1 MLRLTGITKTYKTGD
16 FVQTA
21 LDGVSISFR
30 DNEFVAILGA
40 SGSGKTT
47 LLNII
52 GGLDQYDDGELLI
65 EGRSTRKY
73 RDRDWDTYRNNRVG
87 FVFQSYN
94 LIPHQTVLANV
105 ELALTLSGVSRS
117 ERRRRAQQALDEV
130 GLLEHQHKKPNQL
143 SGGQM
148 QRVAIAR
155 ALINDPEIVLA
166 DEPTGALDSA
176 TADQIM
182 ALLTEIAADRLV
194 VMVTHNPELAQAHAT
209 RIINL
214 RDGQV
219 ISDTAPIETEN
230 EKASGAVLNQQ
241 KTRRTRMGFLTAIA
255 LSFSNLMTKKGRTAM
270 TAFAGS
276 IGIIGIAAI
285 LALANGVN
293 AYIRG
298 VEEDTLSVYPIS
310 IQSQGFDMTAL
321 MSASTEIMDDA
332 SAPPPGEDEAREI
345 RMLNRLFAAIGSND
359 LASLKT
365 FLDGASHLD
374 DYVNSINYSYAV
386 TPQIFNPDTDGAV
399 RQVNPDTTLSSLGLG
414 PAPDSSDLMPAF
426 MATNIFSELL
436 TDTSIIRGQYDVV
449 AGEWP
454 QDFDE
459 AMVVLT
465 PSSGISDFV
474 LYTMGLRDPDQLDEM
489 VGQVESGEPV
499 TTPDDTKSFT
509 YQELLDTSFK
519 VVPAANFYKYDSEY
533 GVWTDKRS
541 DEEYLRELV
550 DDGTNLRI
558 SGVVRPNPEA
568 TTSALNPG
576 IYYTPKLT
584 EHLIHAAADSD
595 IVTEQLDDPET
606 DVFTGRPFAQE
617 QDEEDELDLSDFIT
631 VDEEAMA
638 QAFSIDESQLNLD
651 FSGFQLGMPDI
662 NFDPNLLPPLD
673 LEELAQS
680 IEVDL
685 DEEAV
690 EEELTSFFEDYV
702 AFANDAGEDVFD
714 PETTLPLFLES
725 EAGQA
730 HVETFE
736 DMAGEVQDSVST
748 SLDQAFTNYLQQ
760 ALEIYSSE
768 ISTQV
773 TQVLE
778 RQISAAIQSSIDQL
792 MQQIPHALN
801 IDEAVIL
808 DAFDSKM
815 DVDELS
821 ELLLAMALK
830 DNSLSS
836 NMRQLG
842 YADFADPAM
851 IDIYPKSF
859 EAKNQIISVLD
870 DYNEDLKA
878 AGDDDKVITYTDF
891 VGALMSSVTDILNV
905 ITYVLIAFVS
915 ISLVVSSI
923 MIGVITYVSV
933 LERIKEI
940 GILRAIGA
948 SKRDVRLVFNAE
960 TLIVGFIAGMLGIV
974 ATYLLTI
981 PANAIVSA
989 RFDIEQ
995 VAQLP
1000 VTAAVILVAISMTLT
1015 LLAGLIPSAS
1025 GARKDPV
1032 AALRSE

>member
-94 LIPHQTVLANV
+94 LIPRQTVLANV

-166 DEPTGALDSA
+166 DEPTGALDTA

-182 ALLTEIAADRLV
+182 ALLTKIGADRLV
-194 VMVTHNPELAQAHAT
+194 VMVTHNAELAEQHAT
-209 RIINL
+209 RIVNL
-214 RDGQV
+214 RDGRV
-219 ISDTAPIETEN
+219 ISDTAPTETSSAQ
-230 EKASGAVLNQQ
+230 ASGGVQNQRQ
-241 KTRRTRMGFLTAIA
+241 TRRTRMGFLTAIA

-293 AYIRG
+293 SYIRG

-310 IQSQGFDMTAL
+310 IQSHGFDMTAL
-321 MSASTEIMDDA
+321 LSASTDIMEDA
-332 SAPPPGEDEAREI
+332 ASPSPAAGEAREI
-345 RMLNRLFAAIGSND
+345 QMLNRLFAAIGSND
-359 LASLKT
+359 LGALKT
-365 FLDGASHLD
+365 FLDGDSRLD
-374 DYVNSINYSYAV
+374 PYVNSVNYSYAI
-386 TPQIFNPDTDGAV
+386 TPQIFNADSDSGV
-399 RQVNPDTTLSSLGLG
+399 RQVNPDTTLARLGLG
-414 PAPDSSDLMPAF
+414 PAPESQDLMPAF
-426 MATNIFSELL
+426 MATDLFAELISDAWL
-436 TDTSIIRGQYDVV
+436 IREQYDVV
-449 AGEWP
+449 AGSWP
-454 QDFDE
+454 DAADE
-459 AMVVLT
+459 AMIVLT

-474 LYTMGLRDPDQLDEM
+474 LYTLGVRDPGELEEM
-489 VGQVESGEPV
+489 VTAVEQGERV
-499 TTPDDTKSFT
+499 ETPGDTRT
-509 YQELLDTSFK
+509 IPYDELLDVAFK
-519 VVPAANFYKYDSEY
+519 VVPAAQFYDYDSDY
-533 GVWTDKRS
+533 DVWTDKRT
-541 DEEYLRELV
+541 DEPFLADLV
-550 DDGTNLRI
+550 ADGLDLRI
-558 SGVVRPNPEA
+558 SGIVRPRPDA
-568 TTSALNPG
+568 TATALNPG
-576 IYYTPKLT
+576 IYYTPALT
-584 EHLIHAAADSD
+584 EELVLAAADSE
-595 IVTEQLDDPET
+595 IVAAQLDDPTT
-606 DVFTGRPFAQE
+606 DVFTGRPFTE
-617 QDEEDELDLSDFIT
+617 GDGEEPELDLSEFIT
-631 VDEEAMA
+631 VDEEAIA

-651 FSGFQLGMPDI
+651 FSGFNIGMPDVQ
-662 NFDPNLLPPLD
+662 FDPALLPALD
-673 LEELAQS
+673 LEEVLAGLDF
-680 IEVDL
+680 EL
-685 DEEAV
+685 DEDAAEQAAGEFFEAYLEFADEQGADPFDV
-690 EEELTSFFEDYV
+690 EEV
-702 AFANDAGEDVFD
+702 
-714 PETTLPLFLES
+714 LPQFLATE
-725 EAGQA
+725 EGQ
-730 HVETFE
+730 ERL
-736 DMAGEVQDSVST
+736 G
-748 SLDQAFTNYLQQ
+748 
-760 ALEIYSSE
+760 ALENLAEGVQESAASQLETVFSDYLTRALTIYSAEVSD
-768 ISTQV
+768 QV
-773 TQVLE
+773 SRVLE
-778 RQISAAIQSSIDQL
+778 AQISAAIDSSFDQL
-792 MQQIPHALN
+792 IRQMPDAVRV
-801 IDEAVIL
+801 DEDQL
-808 DAFDSKM
+808 LEAFEADV

-821 ELLLAMALK
+821 ELILALAMQ
-830 DNSLSS
+830 DNTLSS
-836 NMRQLG
+836 NLRKLG
-842 YADFADPAM
+842 YADFDDPAM

-859 EAKNQIISVLD
+859 EGKNEVIAVLD
-870 DYNEDLKA
+870 QYNDDRKE
-878 AGDDDKVITYTDF
+878 AGEEDKVITYTDF
-891 VGALMSSVTDILNV
+891 VGALMSSVTEILNV

-915 ISLVVSSI
+915 ISLIVSSI

-960 TLIVGFIAGMLGIV
+960 TLIIGLIAGLLGIG
-974 ATYLLTI
+974 ATYLLTV

-989 RFDIEQ
+989 RFDIEK

-1000 VTAAVILVAISMTLT
+1000 TIAAVILVAISMTLT
-1015 LLAGLIPSAS
+1015 LLAGLIPAAS